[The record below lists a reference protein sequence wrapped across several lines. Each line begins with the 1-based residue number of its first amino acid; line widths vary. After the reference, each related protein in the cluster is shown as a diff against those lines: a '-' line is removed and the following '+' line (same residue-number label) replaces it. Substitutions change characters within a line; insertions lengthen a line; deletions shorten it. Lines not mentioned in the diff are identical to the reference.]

1 MKPKPKITI
10 ILAGGKARRFGGQD
24 KGEIL
29 IGGERLIDIICDRL
43 KSQSTEVMISATHDY
58 GLGLTTIAD
67 IDNAPGGPVG
77 GIYSIWK
84 SLKSRNVEGFFTV
97 PVDGPNLPD
106 DLVSNLYSDANSAI
120 ATDELGW
127 HPTYAWWRMADLARV
142 WEHMDLA
149 KSISLNKLADLA
161 KAQEIVWE
169 REDCFVNINY
179 PSDLENL

>member
-67 IDNAPGGPVG
+67 IDNAPGGPVAVS
-77 GIYSIWK
+77 YTH
-84 SLKSRNVEGFFTV
+84 LT
-97 PVDGPNLPD
+97 LP
-106 DLVSNLYSDANSAI
+106 
-120 ATDELGW
+120 T
-127 HPTYAWWRMADLARV
+127 
-142 WEHMDLA
+142 
-149 KSISLNKLADLA
+149 
-161 KAQEIVWE
+161 KA
-169 REDCFVNINY
+169 
-179 PSDLENL
+179 